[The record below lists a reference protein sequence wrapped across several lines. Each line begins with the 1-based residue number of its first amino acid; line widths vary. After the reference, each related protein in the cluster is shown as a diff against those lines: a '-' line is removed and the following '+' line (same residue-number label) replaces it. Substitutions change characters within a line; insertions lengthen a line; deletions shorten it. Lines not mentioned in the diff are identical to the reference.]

1 MGIAFLSFNPFG
13 KILAVF
19 FLIVA
24 MISTSCA
31 SNVNVHPEHINIQ
44 SVVEPGDTVK
54 MVTKDNR
61 EIEFIVVEV
70 SDEAIIGE
78 TEKVLFTDISK
89 LEEMSVSA
97 GENVLVITIKTL
109 DAAASGAAGGMS
121 GASFP

>member
-1 MGIAFLSFNPFG
+1 MGIASLSFNPSG
-13 KILAVF
+13 KILAVYL
-19 FLIVA
+19 LILA

-31 SNVNVHPEHINIQ
+31 SYVKVHPEPVNIQ

-61 EIEFIVVEV
+61 EIEFVVVEV

-78 TEKVLFTDISK
+78 NETVYFRDISK

-97 GENVLVITIKTL
+97 GKNVLIIIGITPK
-109 DAAASGAAGGMS
+109 
-121 GASFP
+121 

>member
-1 MGIAFLSFNPFG
+1 MGIAFLRFNPFG

-24 MISTSCA
+24 MIATSCA
-31 SNVNVHPEHINIQ
+31 SYVKVHPERINIQ
-44 SVVEPGDTVK
+44 SVLKQGDTVK
-54 MVTKDNR
+54 IVTKDNR

-78 TEKVLFTDISK
+78 NETVLFTDISK

-97 GENVLVITIKTL
+97 GENVLIIIGFTAG
-109 DAAASGAAGGMS
+109 AAAQGMS
-121 GASFP
+121 GAF